1 MKWNKKKFAIKRGQR
16 QACSS
21 LPSVSKLCKTVWA
34 ATVGII
40 LCGCLLF
47 WPTSERACREGVA
60 ETVTVSWYELGV
72 PGGDTLYFNV
82 LRTDSTLGGLS
93 TERETAQREFRA
105 NAFFISY
112 SGRWLPIP

>member
-1 MKWNKKKFAIKRGQR
+1 M
-16 QACSS
+16 
-21 LPSVSKLCKTVWA
+21 
-34 ATVGII
+34 
-40 LCGCLLF
+40 
-47 WPTSERACREGVA
+47 A

-112 SGRWLPIP
+112 SGRLTGVCAFGRFSEDVGGNGVLWPDACGGGRRIS